1 MNLDI
6 SVTVCYKR
14 QNKQY

>member
-6 SVTVCYKR
+6 SVEKMR
-14 QNKQY
+14 S